1 MPYSSLPVCQIFY
14 DFVIFQGSE
23 INFWA
28 MSNGYYWGASE
39 FGLWAEVQTCR
50 WLQPKPKSE
59 GGGGVCVCMYSLYL
73 YSMCWVTKK
82 NGLFLGVEKQ
92 ILLHLFC
99 IHKSRSPKVYMCRN
113 SLETR
118 DVRHNDVH
126 AQWPLPLKIQIWI
139 YFYLLVWF
147 KNNQGVNA
155 DLRKISVESDMRN
168 NHDIYLIEAVWEYWT
183 SVAKNLFTIHF
194 QNSNRSQ

>member
-28 MSNGYYWGASE
+28 MPNGYYWGASE

-50 WLQPKPKSE
+50 WLQPKP
-59 GGGGVCVCMYSLYL
+59 VCMYSLYL

-139 YFYLLVWF
+139 YIYLLVWF
-147 KNNQGVNA
+147 KNNQGVNGFEKNRCWVWYEKEPWYI
-155 DLRKISVESDMRN
+155 LNWSSMRVLN
-168 NHDIYLIEAVWEYWT
+168 ICCKKSLHNTFSKL
-183 SVAKNLFTIHF
+183 K
-194 QNSNRSQ
+194 

>member
-14 DFVIFQGSE
+14 DFMIFQCSE
-23 INFWA
+23 INFWT

-59 GGGGVCVCMYSLYL
+59 GGGCVCVCMYSLYL

-155 DLRKISVESDMRN
+155 DLRKISVESDMRK

>member
-1 MPYSSLPVCQIFY
+1 MVFELRYKRADDYSLSL
-14 DFVIFQGSE
+14 
-23 INFWA
+23 
-28 MSNGYYWGASE
+28 
-39 FGLWAEVQTCR
+39 
-50 WLQPKPKSE
+50 
-59 GGGGVCVCMYSLYL
+59 CVCILSLYL

-139 YFYLLVWF
+139 YIYLLVWF

-155 DLRKISVESDMRN
+155 DLRKISVESDMRK

>member
-14 DFVIFQGSE
+14 DFMIFQDSE
-23 INFWA
+23 VNFWA

-50 WLQPKPKSE
+50 WLQPKLKSE
-59 GGGGVCVCMYSLYL
+59 GGGVCVLCMYSLYL

-139 YFYLLVWF
+139 YIYVLVWI
-147 KNNQGVNA
+147 KNNQEVNG
-155 DLRKISVESDMRN
+155 DLRKISVESDMRK
-168 NHDIYLIEAVWEYWT
+168 NHDIYLLNWSSMRVLNICCKKSLHNT
-183 SVAKNLFTIHF
+183 FSKLK
-194 QNSNRSQ
+194 

>member
-1 MPYSSLPVCQIFY
+1 MPYSSLPVCQILY
-14 DFVIFQGSE
+14 DFMIFQGSE
-23 INFWA
+23 INFWV

-50 WLQPKPKSE
+50 WLQPKP
-59 GGGGVCVCMYSLYL
+59 VCMYSLYL

-139 YFYLLVWF
+139 YIYVLVWF

-155 DLRKISVESDMRN
+155 DLRKISVESDMRK